1 MSSKRFTIDL
11 RSRFAKVQSG
21 GSNRRIRAG
30 SHWSGASSNES
41 RGIDETCEFENE
53 ENAVESELARLDE
66 DVISR
71 VRKVVERKP
80 DDFDRIASV
89 KSGPSGER
97 EI

>member
-1 MSSKRFTIDL
+1 MRITIDVRL
-11 RSRFAKVQSG
+11 RFVKVPLG
-21 GSNRRIRAG
+21 GPNRRIRGG
-30 SHWSGASSNES
+30 SHWSGAPSNES

-53 ENAVESELARLDE
+53 ENTVECELARLDE

-80 DDFDRIASV
+80 DDLDQIASM

-97 EI
+97 EV